1 MNGANTS
8 HMRGQ
13 GRRNHDTKGNQA
25 MPSVNYYDV
34 TTWPVG
40 NAAEDIGEVINSI
53 IAEIK
58 ARQTATDEH
67 HGGKPGAVIYVPPGD
82 YHLRTQVVIDVSFL
96 RIEGSGH
103 GFTSSSIRFNVPE
116 DEWPDLHELWPGGS
130 RIVVDLPIAG
140 DDGRVQGR
148 RLLHRAKRE
157 PPDQLGRVREL
168 LHRRDALR
176 RGRLG
181 APPGEHLRQ
190 RQDGHLRRQRQR
202 LVPHHR
208 HGVRVPRARA
218 DDLQRRRAL
227 RP

>member
-96 RIEGSGH
+96 RIHGSGH

-130 RIVVDLPIAG
+130 RVLVDIPLDGEGGGDGEESKGAAFYVERSGSPRISSVEFSNFCINGLHFTPDGSGMPPENTYVNGKTGIYAANANYTLSLHDALPI
-140 DDGRVQGR
+140 
-148 RLLHRAKRE
+148 
-157 PPDQLGRVREL
+157 
-168 LHRRDALR
+168 
-176 RGRLG
+176 
-181 APPGEHLRQ
+181 
-190 RQDGHLRRQRQR
+190 
-202 LVPHHR
+202 
-208 HGVRVPRARA
+208 
-218 DDLQRRRAL
+218 
-227 RP
+227 